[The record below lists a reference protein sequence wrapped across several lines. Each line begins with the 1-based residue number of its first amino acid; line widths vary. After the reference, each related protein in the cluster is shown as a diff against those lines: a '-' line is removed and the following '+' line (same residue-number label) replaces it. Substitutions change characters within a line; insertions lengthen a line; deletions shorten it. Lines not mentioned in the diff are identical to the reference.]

1 MKHRYNT
8 INRRQALKTV
18 TIVALG
24 TGLSGRLANLVA
36 QPAPSPP
43 PLSALSDPAWEKQA
57 SVYAGGGGGGSGASG
72 QAAGTATG
80 GGGAGG
86 AYGQNNGTNA
96 VANTGGGDG
105 SDEYGFGFA
114 HLRFRV
120 LRSEFR
126 VRDPLAECV
135 Q

>member
-8 INRRQALKTV
+8 ITRRQALKTV
-18 TIVALG
+18 TIAALV

-43 PLSALSDPAWEKQA
+43 PLSALGSDPAWEKQA

-86 AYGQNNGTNA
+86 AYGQNNGANA

-105 SDEYGFGFA
+105 SDEYGFGFIG
-114 HLRFRV
+114 
-120 LRSEFR
+120 
-126 VRDPLAECV
+126 
-135 Q
+135 